1 MVLWWSSEKIKADFQ
16 CRTKKVTVDE
26 DKEKIWSNLNYYL
39 WKYRCFNFFFLIL
52 DYEASISEK
61 SETPESI
68 SEPPETESESPEP
81 KSVSSENL
89 TNISPSLS
97 SEEQIIEP
105 TKTSTILISEPISE
119 PIMEDTLS
127 KEEEREVSTHNSEK
141 LVEEDPVAEPD
152 VESVVESGKIKLLQ
166 GVL

>member
-1 MVLWWSSEKIKADFQ
+1 MKIPMFH
-16 CRTKKVTVDE
+16 
-26 DKEKIWSNLNYYL
+26 
-39 WKYRCFNFFFLIL
+39 FFFLIL

-166 GVL
+166 GFYRSCFDETSKKSCFFKLFDRTKVKIGVKIKRGR